1 MFHFTLAIDY
11 LRFAQIYKNII
22 MEKIDS
28 IGGLYGFRT
37 GKPPRA
43 FGILFD
49 HHPNS
54 DDSFYIALDFLAC
67 YTTFLPKH
75 ICFLI
80 FSRIMKTQLPVW
92 LWNAID
98 WVFPPHCLGCGI
110 EGEVICP
117 ECYATI
123 KRVPANVCPYCNAY
137 VSTSGHCPKCMNR
150 KPAYKQFRAFAFYG
164 GVIREAIHHLKYQN
178 DVGVARVLASYLL
191 KVIQA
196 ENWEFD
202 LVVPVP
208 LSRKKQEQRG
218 YNQAERLAQPVAAAL
233 GKPISTQALS
243 RIRENASQVDL
254 DVKLR
259 RENVRGVFEADPA
272 IVKGKRILLIDD
284 VFTTG
289 ATLES
294 ASQALRDAK
303 SDFVYTVTVG
313 RSEFNID

>member
-1 MFHFTLAIDY
+1 
-11 LRFAQIYKNII
+11 
-22 MEKIDS
+22 MEKTDF

-37 GKPPRA
+37 GKPPRS

-49 HHPNS
+49 HRFNP
-54 DDSFYIALDFLAC
+54 DDPIHAALDFLASH
-67 YTTFLPKH
+67 TTFLPKH
-75 ICFLI
+75 LRFLI
-80 FSRIMKTQLPVW
+80 LSSVMKKKLPGW
-92 LWNAID
+92 LWNTMD

-110 EGEVICP
+110 EGEIICP

-137 VSTSGHCPKCMNR
+137 VSTSGHCPSCSNR
-150 KPAYKQFRAFAFYG
+150 KPPYKQFRAFAFYG
-164 GVIREAIHHLKYQN
+164 GVIRETVHHLKYQN

-208 LSRKKQEQRG
+208 LSKQKLEQRG
-218 YNQAERLAQPVAAAL
+218 YNQAERLAEPVAEAL
-233 GKPISTQALS
+233 KKPLSNEALV
-243 RIRENASQVDL
+243 RIKENASQVDL
-254 DVKLR
+254 DVQSR
-259 RENVRGVFEADPA
+259 RDNVRGVFEANPA
-272 IVKGKRILLIDD
+272 LVKGKKILLIDD

-303 SDFVYTVTVG
+303 SDLVYAVTLG
-313 RSEFNID
+313 RSDFNVN